1 MWRWRA
7 EKGDEAARQI
17 AARGPAVMR
26 HGGTVGRPRSPRR
39 YEAVS
44 MREHR
49 GGPEVGGETALGRGG
64 PDAGGAKGRT
74 LLRGGAGWRTLL
86 RQGPPTSGV
95 RGAETASGTDGRDAA
110 RALGAPDRARGMCC
124 TP

>member
-26 HGGTVGRPRSPRR
+26 HGGTVGRPRSPGR

-64 PDAGGAKGRT
+64 PDAGGAKG
-74 LLRGGAGWRTLL
+74 RTLL